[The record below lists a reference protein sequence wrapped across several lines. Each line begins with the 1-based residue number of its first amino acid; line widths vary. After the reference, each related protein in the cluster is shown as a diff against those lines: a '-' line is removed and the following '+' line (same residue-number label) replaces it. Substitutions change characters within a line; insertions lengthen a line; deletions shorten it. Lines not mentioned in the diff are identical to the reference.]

1 MRAPHADVRG
11 SSEFF
16 GMEGTMVGTR
26 GSGLGQFSSTVDH
39 RDGVAVVRV
48 IGELDLHAVSP
59 LRESL
64 DEVVVDAVGAP
75 KVVVDLTGLTFM
87 DSTGLGA
94 LVMTQKKVGVQ
105 QGSFGLVCSGGPVLR
120 LLEITGLIQVLQVS
134 DTVDAAVARALD

>member
-1 MRAPHADVRG
+1 MRG
-11 SSEFF
+11 SAGFVRT
-16 GMEGTMVGTR
+16 EGTMVETR

-39 RDGVAVVRV
+39 RDGVAVVRI

-59 LRESL
+59 LRQSL
-64 DEVVVDAVGAP
+64 DEVVSAAVGSP

-94 LVMTQKKVGVQ
+94 LVMTQKKVGVLD
-105 QGSFGLVCSGGPVLR
+105 GSFGVVCAGGPVSR
-120 LLEITGLIQVLQVS
+120 LLEITGLTDVLRVS